1 MYDVKTSA
9 TNFNA
14 ALSMLRFMI
23 LRDRTDDFYN
33 TIHKIYGDWIEY
45 LEDYTDRGDD
55 DFQNYDEYAL
65 DYFRDEL
72 EEFIKGKVDE
82 TEYTQEVM
90 DKWDDMKYPD

>member
-45 LEDYTDRGDD
+45 GST
-55 DFQNYDEYAL
+55 Q
-65 DYFRDEL
+65 
-72 EEFIKGKVDE
+72 KVLN
-82 TEYTQEVM
+82 M
-90 DKWDDMKYPD
+90 F

>member
-1 MYDVKTSA
+1 MNGGPVRVFLHILLNCMYDVKTSA

-45 LEDYTDRGDD
+45 GST
-55 DFQNYDEYAL
+55 Q
-65 DYFRDEL
+65 
-72 EEFIKGKVDE
+72 KVLN
-82 TEYTQEVM
+82 M
-90 DKWDDMKYPD
+90 F